1 MARRITETLP
11 LPFPAAPKNPD
22 SILPETTIHQRQ
34 EWLQV
39 TIDGLSLEDSH
50 NLFKEVLE
58 EELAH
63 SWKKLERSAAGRKY
77 STDFRADMMRE
88 LEVAQNKREEERQRR
103 DEEGRLIYDINN
115 AEKFNKETFNAEIGY
130 QATILFPKATKFFR
144 KEMRGGRRLSSS
156 NYIMYDQG

>member
-1 MARRITETLP
+1 MTSEKDR
-11 LPFPAAPKNPD
+11 
-22 SILPETTIHQRQ
+22 
-34 EWLQV
+34 
-39 TIDGLSLEDSH
+39 
-50 NLFKEVLE
+50 FKEVLE
-58 EELAH
+58 EELAR
-63 SWKKLERSAAGRKY
+63 SWEKLEKDVAGRNCLA
-77 STDFRADMMRE
+77 DFRADMMRE

-144 KEMRGGRRLSSS
+144 KEMRGGRGLSSS